1 MAAPAGPVGT
11 PRLHRAASPSLCV
24 ACGVDVMVRCRAI
37 TSGLGGS
44 GGTGGA
50 GGSGWTAG
58 LFASKNK
65 VWRDARV

>member
-37 TSGLGGS
+37 TWGLGGS

>member
-1 MAAPAGPVGT
+1 
-11 PRLHRAASPSLCV
+11 V
-24 ACGVDVMVRCRAI
+24 ACGVDVVVRCRAI
-37 TSGLGGS
+37 TSGLSGS
-44 GGTGGA
+44 GGTWGA